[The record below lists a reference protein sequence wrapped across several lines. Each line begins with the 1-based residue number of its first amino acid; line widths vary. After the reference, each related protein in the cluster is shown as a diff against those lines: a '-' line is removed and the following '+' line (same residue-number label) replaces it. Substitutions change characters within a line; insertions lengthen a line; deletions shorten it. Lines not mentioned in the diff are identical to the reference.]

1 MSQLRPTLAAR
12 HVFPT
17 IFIHKSLRD
26 SSHVFLRQDTVRH
39 ALEPPYSGPYQ
50 VIACT
55 DKTLQIV
62 VQCTRTSSDHDRKS
76 LA

>member
-26 SSHVFLRQDTVRH
+26 SSHVFLRQDTIRRG
-39 ALEPPYSGPYQ
+39 LEPQYSVPHQ
-50 VIACT
+50 VITRT

-62 VQCTRTSSDHDRKS
+62 LRG
-76 LA
+76 